1 MPSYAKFMKY
11 MVAKKISVSFEDDDL
26 MQHCGAIARRSL
38 VQKNEN
44 PGAFTISC
52 TIRLFHFSKPLC
64 DLGESINLMPLSI
77 YQKFALGDPKPT
89 AMRLLMDDQTVK
101 RSIGILHVVIVKVE
115 SFIFPGDF
123 VILDCEV
130 DFEVPIILQRP
141 LLATDRALVDMKK
154 GKMKFRLNNKEA
166 TFNICRS
173 VRKSVSSNQYL

>member
-52 TIRLFHFSKPLC
+52 TIRLFHFAKPLC

-89 AMRLLMDDQTVK
+89 AMRLLMDDQT
-101 RSIGILHVVIVKVE
+101 
-115 SFIFPGDF
+115 
-123 VILDCEV
+123 V